1 LASGEGGEYVLKA
14 KIAGNGSPQAVSEA
28 KARVNFKPFADAGA
42 DFSVDVLNPQ
52 SLTLRAHLTKMATSK
67 ALYGISETVSQ
78 LLVWLRYILILIQ
91 VLIR

>member
-1 LASGEGGEYVLKA
+1 
-14 KIAGNGSPQAVSEA
+14 
-28 KARVNFKPFADAGA
+28 VNFKPFADAGA
-42 DFSVDVLNPQ
+42 DFSVDVLKPTKFDA
-52 SLTLRAHLTKMATSK
+52 SRSFDKMATSK